1 MNQFLERYSL
11 AKLKQ
16 GKIDNI
22 NRPISMKEIELTIT
36 YQNKALGP
44 SGFTGKFYQ
53 TFKEKMITIL
63 HNHF

>member
-1 MNQFLERYSL
+1 
-11 AKLKQ
+11 
-16 GKIDNI
+16 
-22 NRPISMKEIELTIT
+22 MKEIELTIT